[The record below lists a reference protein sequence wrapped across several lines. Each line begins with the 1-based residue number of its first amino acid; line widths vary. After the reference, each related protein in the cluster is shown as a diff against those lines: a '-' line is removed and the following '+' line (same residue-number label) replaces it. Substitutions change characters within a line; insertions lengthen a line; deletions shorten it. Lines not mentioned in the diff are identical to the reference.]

1 MPVAR
6 VKHTIDAL
14 LFAFMAASVCASW
27 PPVARAILLTTKIA
41 IYYCLTIR

>member
-6 VKHTIDAL
+6 VQHTLDVL
-14 LFAFMAASVCASW
+14 LFAFMAAGVCVSW
-27 PPVARAILLTTKIA
+27 PQVARAILLTTKIA